1 MFNASFSRFHLQ
13 DQLLTVYRNK
23 YPLKKALTHYKDF
36 HKDFSKKIVWK
47 IVGVVKK
54 VVVCIDDNYFFS
66 VSVVVC
72 EGLKWESGPGNND
85 IVDAAFL
92 LISRICKQGT

>member
-1 MFNASFSRFHLQ
+1 M
-13 DQLLTVYRNK
+13 
-23 YPLKKALTHYKDF
+23 
-36 HKDFSKKIVWK
+36 
-47 IVGVVKK
+47 KK